1 MLFDTFILAFREIR
15 RHILRS
21 LLTVLGIIIGVAS
34 VIIMVTLGNGAT
46 MSVTN
51 QISSLG
57 SNLLMV
63 IPGSRMGPG
72 QLGTASPFKMT
83 DIEAIARDI
92 SSIDSVA
99 PSSSRSVT
107 AIFGNKNWSTSIT
120 GTNNQYFKVRNSP
133 VEIGREFTDAEL
145 RAGASVCVIGDTV
158 RKELFEK
165 QDAIGQRIRVGKLSF
180 QVIGTLEAKGQSSM
194 GQDQDSIIVIPMQAF
209 NRRISGND
217 DISLIQVSVSDGVS
231 TEKVQAHIET
241 LLRDRRR
248 IFSNMGDDF
257 QVMDMKEIT
266 SMITSTT
273 KILTALLSAV
283 AAISLVVGG
292 IGIMN
297 IMLVSVTERTR
308 EIGIRLAIGALE
320 REVLMQFLVE
330 AVVLSSTG
338 GLVGIIIGLLTCIG
352 LAGVLNVPFVL
363 DYMIITIAFLFS
375 GAVGVVFGYFPALK
389 AANLDPIEAL
399 RHE

>member
-1 MLFDTFILAFREIR
+1 MLFDTLILAFREIR

-46 MSVTN
+46 MQVTN

-57 SNLLMV
+57 SNLLMI
-63 IPGSRMGPG
+63 IPGSRVGPG
-72 QLGTASPFKMT
+72 QLATGSPFKMA
-83 DIEAIARDI
+83 DVESIARDI
-92 SSIDSVA
+92 SSVNAVA

-107 AIFGNKNWSTSIT
+107 AIFGNKNWTTTIT
-120 GTNNQYFKVRNSP
+120 GSDNQYFKVRNVP
-133 VEIGREFTDAEL
+133 VEIGREFSDAEL
-145 RAGASVCVIGDTV
+145 RAGAAVCVIGDTV

-165 QDAIGQRIRVGKLSF
+165 QDAIGQRIRVDKLSF
-180 QVIGTLEAKGQSSM
+180 QVIGVLKAKGSSM
-194 GQDQDSIIVIPMQAF
+194 GNDQDSIIVIPAQAF

-231 TEKVQAHIET
+231 TEKVQRDIEALFRERRHI
-241 LLRDRRR
+241 LA
-248 IFSNMGDDF
+248 NMGDDF
-257 QVMDMKEIT
+257 QVMDMKEIS
-266 SMITSTT
+266 SMITGTT
-273 KILTALLSAV
+273 KVLTALLSAV
-283 AAISLVVGG
+283 AAISLLVGG

-320 REVLMQFLVE
+320 REVLLQFLVE

-338 GLVGIIIGLLTCIG
+338 GLIGITLGLLTCKG
-352 LAGVLNVPFVL
+352 LAGVLKVPFVL

>member
-46 MSVTN
+46 AQVTN
-51 QISSLG
+51 QIASLG
-57 SNLLMV
+57 SNLLMI
-63 IPGSRMGPG
+63 IPGSRVGPG
-72 QLGTASPFKMT
+72 QIGSGSPFKMV
-83 DIEAIARDI
+83 DVEAMERDI
-92 SSIDSVA
+92 SLVNAVA

-107 AIFGNKNWSTSIT
+107 AIFGNKNWSTTIT
-120 GTNNQYFKVRNSP
+120 GTNNQYFNVRNSP
-133 VEIGREFTDAEL
+133 VEIGREFTDTEL
-145 RAGASVCVIGDTV
+145 RSGAAVCVIGDTV

-165 QDAIGQRIRVGKLSF
+165 QDSIGQRIRVDKLSF
-180 QVIGTLEAKGQSSM
+180 QVIGILKAKGSSM
-194 GQDQDSIIVIPMQAF
+194 GNDQDSIIIIPMQAF

-217 DISLIQVSVSDGVS
+217 DISLIQVSVSEGVS
-231 TEKVQAHIET
+231 TEKVQNSIED
-241 LLRDRRR
+241 LLRERRH
-248 IFSNMGDDF
+248 ILSNMGDDF
-257 QVMDMKEIT
+257 QVMDMKEIS
-266 SMITSTT
+266 SMITGTT

-320 REVLMQFLVE
+320 SEVLMQFLVE

-338 GLVGIIIGLLTCIG
+338 GLVGILFGLLTCLG
-352 LAGVLNVPFVL
+352 LSGVLKVPFVL
-363 DYMIITIAFLFS
+363 DPVIITIAFLFS
-375 GAVGVVFGYFPALK
+375 GAVGVIFGYFPALK